1 MTEKTVLKNK
11 ETSLKEVKDN
21 ILSIQFSLDGFSF
34 CTSNSTEKL
43 LFKNYSFNQS
53 LNSPEALLQEIKTIF
68 NSEPDLQTE
77 FSKIEVIH
85 KNNLFAIVP
94 DAYFNKESIS
104 QYLKYNIKTLKTD
117 FITFD
122 DIKEIGAK
130 NSYIPYVNINNYLF
144 QNFGEFQY
152 QHHISVLLKKLV
164 SIHTYEKKIMYVNVD
179 KSNFDII
186 ILDDKKLIFANSFSY
201 ISKEDFIYYILF
213 VAEQNNLNPEE
224 FKLQLLGNISIED
237 ETYKI
242 AYKYIKYI
250 TFLESRNVI
259 YTRLKI
265 QNHTNYTLLG

>member
-1 MTEKTVLKNK
+1 MTEKTVLKSK

-43 LFKNYSFNQS
+43 LFKHYSFNQS
-53 LNSPEALLQEIKTIF
+53 LNSPEALLQKIKTIF
-68 NSEPDLQTE
+68 NGEPSLQTE

-85 KNNLFAIVP
+85 KNNLFTIVP

-104 QYLKYNIKTLKTD
+104 HYLKYNIKTLKTD

-164 SIHTYEKKIMYVNVD
+164 SIHNSEKKIMYVNVD

-186 ILDDKKLIFANSFSY
+186 ILDDRKLIFANSFSY

-224 FKLQLLGNISIED
+224 FKLQLLGSVSIED

-242 AYKYIKYI
+242 AYSYIKNI
-250 TFLESRNVI
+250 TFLESKNAI
-259 YTRLKI
+259 YKRLKI